1 MTRCNDGVF
10 GDGVKSCGVVAP
22 HALLTDSVQRAH
34 RLKSARISRGWRI
47 VRTAIGF
54 AAAAAFSVALWTL
67 VMPLCRLVP
76 GSASQKEIRA
86 QLAIH
91 WFTRVYLRGLRL
103 LRVLRIQLSGAERLR
118 EPGTL
123 VVANHP
129 TLIDALVLLSLMPQA
144 DCVMKQRYYEDPFLG
159 RAARGAGYITNRDGP
174 GLVAECVERLMRGRS
189 VIIFP
194 EGTRS
199 PANELGAFARG
210 AAHIALR
217 AGRDP
222 VPVAIQCDPPTL
234 HGREAWWEVPSG
246 RFTLSLN
253 VAQPLPVKEAVSDQ
267 PNRSRAARALTAA
280 LRENIERRITIGR
293 V

>member
-1 MTRCNDGVF
+1 MSASVGV
-10 GDGVKSCGVVAP
+10 SPQHPRSIA
-22 HALLTDSVQRAH
+22 R
-34 RLKSARISRGWRI
+34 RLSRSWRI

-54 AAAAAFSVALWTL
+54 AGAAIFSVVLWSL
-67 VMPLCRLVP
+67 VMPICRLVP

-91 WFTRVYLRGLRL
+91 WFTRMYLRA
-103 LRVLRIQLSGAERLR
+103 LRILRILRIRLSGAERLR

-129 TLIDALVLLSLMPQA
+129 TLLDALVLLSLMPQA

-159 RAARGAGYITNRDGP
+159 GAARGAGYITSRDGP
-174 GLVAECVERLMRGRS
+174 GLVAECVERLLRGRS

-199 PANELGAFARG
+199 PAGELGAFARG

-217 AGRDP
+217 AGCDP
-222 VPVAIQCDPPTL
+222 VPVTIHCDPPTL
-234 HGREAWWEVPSG
+234 HHGVPWWDVPAR

-253 VAQPLPVKEAVSDQ
+253 VAEPLEVKEAIRDQ

-280 LRENIERRITIGR
+280 LRDHIERRFTLGQ